1 MSKLFVS
8 ALALLAGCDALR
20 LPPSP
25 GAPALSRR
33 SLLAGLSSAAALGAT
48 RAAHADG
55 LGDLDAP
62 EEAAAPIKVSA
73 VQAVTIDASK
83 PKQPKVAKQYARIE
97 VASGLPATAPLRR
110 TDPCHCVLQ
119 ELKKKGDLGGG
130 GLTDKERKELNRLK
144 AEEMCE
150 MLGRGC

>member
-1 MSKLFVS
+1 MSSSEKLLVRLS

-25 GAPALSRR
+25 GAPAFSRR

-48 RAAHADG
+48 RAAHAEG

-83 PKQPKVAKQYARIE
+83 PKQPKVAKQYARME
-97 VASGLPATAPLRR
+97 
-110 TDPCHCVLQ
+110 